1 MADFVAVIRRAVDGL
16 TDNTPEMRVRVY
28 EKARGAVV
36 RQLENMNPRP
46 PEAMFKRQLDKLDAA
61 IRQVEEENGEAVPA
75 DAAPA
80 EAPVEAAPAVAA
92 VAEHA
97 AVVEHAAEPVSAPQP
112 QSVDAEAARHEVAAP
127 VSQDNQPVEA
137 TSDEAVAGEPVPVVA
152 SEPVPEEPIRHEE
165 PLYQPEPVSQHEAIV
180 ASREQSDL
188 DAGPAVDYADDVPT
202 KPAQEEQ
209 IAAAA
214 DSVQSAEPYD
224 VGQPALPEQPVQDFA
239 PVMDPYAGPG
249 VAPADDRRIA
259 DEQVDPLL
267 SHFEQPSEPAR
278 RHAANRVM
286 EEPYVDAESEFPGAE
301 PERAV
306 ALHPAETT
314 PKDVVATVAAPD
326 WGVDIDREPETVVED
341 PTESPPMPRASLT
354 ESDVASNFNS
364 FLKNEFATPAVKPP
378 PQRKETEEA
387 FSWDTPFDDLP
398 DLPKPVAFQDALDA
412 RQEQLA
418 RTPEPQ
424 QPAAPARD
432 ARSELE
438 DLIGYSPV
446 DNGAGTD
453 SLAPE
458 ISRGMSKLE
467 GKSFKVHKKKP
478 KFNPL
483 PIAFGIAGALVV
495 AGGAYGVYAYRDDV
509 SALVASY
516 MPKETAPVP
525 AETRAVDGK
534 TEDAVEQTKNVTTN
548 TTDTAAKQQP
558 AAAETVTED
567 KPTEVAS
574 LDPNIAAGKFTQ
586 RLMADGTETETDAAK
601 IPVDQSLSEGKTIAG
616 QTEVASSNPEATVT
630 EPVAQTPG
638 LAVTQKMFL
647 YEERLGGSPVAVPGT
662 VSWSLKNDTTS
673 GGSQPQQMVEATV
686 EVPER
691 KLKAVVSFKRNADPS
706 LPASHIIEVV
716 FDLPEDFAEGNVESV
731 QRVAFKQTEQD
742 RGNSLIAV
750 PAKITD
756 DFHMIALNDD
766 ADARKVNTE
775 LMKTRAWIDIPV
787 IYRNN
792 RRALLT
798 FEKGSTGTEAF
809 DKAMAQWAALTPTAT
824 TSD

>member
-61 IRQVEEENGEAVPA
+61 IHQVEEENGEAVPA
-75 DAAPA
+75 EAAPA

-112 QSVDAEAARHEVAAP
+112 QSVEVQAAQHEVAAS
-127 VSQDNQPVEA
+127 VSEDDQPAEAPYVEPA
-137 TSDEAVAGEPVPVVA
+137 AVDPVPVVA
-152 SEPVPEEPIRHEE
+152 TEPVHEEPIRHETAV
-165 PLYQPEPVSQHEAIV
+165 YQPEPLSQHETVDA
-180 ASREQSDL
+180 ARDRSDL
-188 DAGPAVDYADDVPT
+188 GARPALDHADDVPAE
-202 KPAQEEQ
+202 PAHHEQ
-209 IAAAA
+209 IAHEAGP
-214 DSVQSAEPYD
+214 VQSAEPAAYEE
-224 VGQPALPEQPVQDFA
+224 PARSEQPVQDVP
-239 PVMDPYAGPG
+239 PVIDPYVGRDAATAGIG
-249 VAPADDRRIA
+249 QTS
-259 DEQVDPLL
+259 DEPVDPLF

-286 EEPYVDAESEFPGAE
+286 EEPHFDAESEFPGGE

-306 ALHPAETT
+306 PQHSTDPT
-314 PKDVVATVAAPD
+314 PQGVASAVAAPD

-341 PTESPPMPRASLT
+341 PAESPPMPRASLT
-354 ESDVASNFNS
+354 ESDVASDFNN

-378 PQRKETEEA
+378 PRKETEEA

-412 RQEQLA
+412 RQEELA
-418 RTPEPQ
+418 RTPEQ

-438 DLIGYSPV
+438 DLIGYTPV
-446 DNGAGTD
+446 DNGDGTD
-453 SLAPE
+453 RLPPE

-483 PIAFGIAGALVV
+483 PIAFGIAGALVL

-516 MPKETAPVP
+516 MPKDTAPVP
-525 AETRAVDGK
+525 ADTRAVDGK
-534 TEDAVEQTKNVTTN
+534 TEEAAEQTKNVTTN
-548 TTDTAAKQQP
+548 TTDTAAKQP
-558 AAAETVTED
+558 VATETATED

-574 LDPNIAAGKFTQ
+574 LDPSIAAGKFTQ

-616 QTEVASSNPEATVT
+616 RTEVASSNPEATVS

-809 DKAMAQWAALTPTAT
+809 DKAMAQWAALAPTAA